1 MLMFE
6 SMMVYKIPLRSFEV
20 PITPAEKTTSL
31 TKLRCASR
39 CARSGPGYA
48 LIYHNGGIYM
58 DTDFLA
64 IDMSSIIDPCD
75 GSREKTIYP
84 LVNQHTMEN
93 HHFYWENKL

>member
-1 MLMFE
+1 MNMRYPIYVNVWIHDCFF
-6 SMMVYKIPLRSFEV
+6 VFDRDHIPLRSFEV

-75 GSREKTIYP
+75 GSREKPYT
-84 LVNQHTMEN
+84 L
-93 HHFYWENKL
+93 W